1 MSKFGNH
8 DSFGNEA
15 NNQLNEAANNTY
27 EDFIFSENDTIGT
40 IIHTE
45 YR

>member
-1 MSKFGNH
+1 MWFIWNDAYQDQANEKF
-8 DSFGNEA
+8 
-15 NNQLNEAANNTY
+15 
-27 EDFIFSENDTIGT
+27 EDFCFSENDTIGT